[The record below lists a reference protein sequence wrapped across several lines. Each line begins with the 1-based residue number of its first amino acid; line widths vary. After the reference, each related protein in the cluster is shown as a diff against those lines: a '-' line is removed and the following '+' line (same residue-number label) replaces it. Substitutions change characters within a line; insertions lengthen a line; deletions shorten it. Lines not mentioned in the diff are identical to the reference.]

1 MILPFERY
9 YCLSAACAL
18 FKHVESRLNTRF
30 AAGSL
35 RIKYVAVDG
44 TMLIDPDSARN
55 LELVGNIAY
64 KKSAHSLFGFVSFLL
79 LYCSSTKLLIFQST

>member
-1 MILPFERY
+1 ME
-9 YCLSAACAL
+9 A
-18 FKHVESRLNTRF
+18 RLNTRF

-64 KKSAHSLFGFVSFLL
+64 KKSVHSLFGLVCLDMNYTILL
-79 LYCSSTKLLIFQST
+79 QSC